1 VVVTVDLAE
10 LGGFWLTANYFPE
23 IAKLDHTRCPPL
35 ADIAH
40 ALRPCRVLPIPIP
53 HDCTDGFLAAYW
65 RRPEAYLDPAVRAGI
80 SSLVLLDRAVVT
92 RGVARLRS
100 DLDSGVWH
108 ERFGHLDRADALD
121 VGYRLLITT

>member
-1 VVVTVDLAE
+1 
-10 LGGFWLTANYFPE
+10 
-23 IAKLDHTRCPPL
+23 
-35 ADIAH
+35 
-40 ALRPCRVLPIPIP
+40 VLPIPIP